1 MNVMSEGG
9 QQQVMEG
16 TKQQPDEIEERLKIV
31 KESIKSKLD
40 KFNLSKQTSKKSIKT
55 KLLLNARGF
64 SQQECGRYS

>member
-16 TKQQPDEIEERLKIV
+16 TKQQPDEIEEKLKIV

>member
-1 MNVMSEGG
+1 MSEGG

-16 TKQQPDEIEERLKIV
+16 TKQKPDKIEERLKIV

>member
-1 MNVMSEGG
+1 MSEGG

-31 KESIKSKLD
+31 KESIKSKLG
-40 KFNLSKQTSKKSIKT
+40 KSNLSKQTSKKSIKT

>member
-1 MNVMSEGG
+1 MSEGG

-16 TKQQPDEIEERLKIV
+16 TKQQPDVIEERLKIV

>member
-1 MNVMSEGG
+1 MSEGG
-9 QQQVMEG
+9 QQQVMKG

>member
-1 MNVMSEGG
+1 MSEGG

-64 SQQECGRYS
+64 SQQE